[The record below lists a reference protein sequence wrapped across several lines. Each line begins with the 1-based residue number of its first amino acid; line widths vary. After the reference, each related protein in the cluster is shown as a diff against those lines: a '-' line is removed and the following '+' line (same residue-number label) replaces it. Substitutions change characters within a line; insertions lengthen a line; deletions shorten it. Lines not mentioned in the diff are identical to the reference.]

1 MNHREKGRLVLHL
14 VIHYIQKHDIEM
26 NRIILVP
33 ETRKIIYINHQPI
46 TCHCYLSVAP
56 DQKNSWLI
64 RGFTISVSIF
74 SLPVFRQLLLRNG
87 KISSKYLFWN
97 EKTQRADDRW
107 QQQSYF
113 TSTSINYSIMY
124 FQIGIIFQLS

>member
-1 MNHREKGRLVLHL
+1 MPLLSFCAPWSEKL
-14 VIHYIQKHDIEM
+14 
-26 NRIILVP
+26 
-33 ETRKIIYINHQPI
+33 
-46 TCHCYLSVAP
+46 
-56 DQKNSWLI
+56 WLI
-64 RGFTISVSIF
+64 RGFTISVSVF